1 MLVVAWAFAGAFLTG
16 LAVTLA
22 ISWKAAIFP
31 AIFLFVLVFFLM
43 NRRVG
48 KALQARMLILS
59 QEMNRP
65 AQARS
70 PEQREKLV
78 RQRLLTAIQKIQE
91 VKEEFKNKALFV
103 ERGLSGQI
111 GVLYFN
117 LKEYEKARPFLEVS
131 SKGFVQQA
139 WEPRAMLGVLHYK
152 KKDFDAMDATFES
165 ASKRA
170 GKQGLLW
177 GLWAYLHW
185 KSGNADKAIEIL
197 NRGQKE
203 LGDKDEKLN
212 VNLLN
217 LQNGKKMVMKGYGEP
232 WYQFQLEMPPLMLK
246 QRGGQVKFQRR

>member
-1 MLVVAWAFAGAFLTG
+1 MLVVVWAFVSAFLIG

-31 AIFLFVLVFFLM
+31 AIFIFVVVFFLM

-48 KALQARMLILS
+48 KALQARMLVLS

-70 PEQREKLV
+70 PEQREKMV

-91 VKEEFKNKALFV
+91 VKDEFKNKALFV

-152 KKDFDAMDATFES
+152 KKDLDAMDSTFES

-203 LGDKDEKLN
+203 LGDKDDKLN
-212 VNLLN
+212 TNLLN

-232 WYQFQLEMPPLMLK
+232 WYQFQLEVPPLMLK